1 MYSVTIWKHPL
12 ITFKLFLKSMTNF
25 HKVPVA
31 RAHFEVDLRSENT
44 LQKTLCRKK
53 RNEIF
58 RKYKYGGEVCIFKI
72 ARIPSFTSALKTHFL
87 LFKDFSR
94 QTKVTNDNNESI
106 NYTSCRFTTQ
116 TIKLSLTQFLFWSYE
131 PSKKFML
138 SALPWISMFLFGLSI
153 KGLAVNIT
161 IPHKMYV
168 IIYIIAIYE
177 RYIIIYYQLYILFI
191 FIFILYKILF
201 IFIWW

>member
-1 MYSVTIWKHPL
+1 
-12 ITFKLFLKSMTNF
+12 MTNF

-116 TIKLSLTQFLFWSYE
+116 TIKLSLTQFLF
-131 PSKKFML
+131 
-138 SALPWISMFLFGLSI
+138 
-153 KGLAVNIT
+153 
-161 IPHKMYV
+161 
-168 IIYIIAIYE
+168 
-177 RYIIIYYQLYILFI
+177 
-191 FIFILYKILF
+191 
-201 IFIWW
+201 